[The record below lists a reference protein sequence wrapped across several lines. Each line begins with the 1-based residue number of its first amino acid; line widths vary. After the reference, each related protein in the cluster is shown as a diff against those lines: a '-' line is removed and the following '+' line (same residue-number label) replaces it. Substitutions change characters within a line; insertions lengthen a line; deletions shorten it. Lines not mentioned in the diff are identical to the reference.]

1 MIKKELRQ
9 KYKKLRNDLSFD
21 VIEDLSLQIANQAL
35 KLPIWNFENYHV
47 FLTIHEHKEVQTDY
61 LLHILNGK
69 DKNVIVSKSDFETR
83 TMNHVLLTDNVTIKK
98 NKWNIPEPQNGFSV
112 ADNQIDVVFVPLL
125 AYDVFGNR
133 VGYGKGFYDLF
144 LSKCKPDVVKIGLS
158 FFDAEPIIED
168 AFELDIRLDYC
179 VTPNKIYD
187 FHSLS
192 TK

>member
-1 MIKKELRQ
+1 MNKKELRK
-9 KYKKLRNDLSFD
+9 KYKELRSTLSFD
-21 VIEDLSLQIANQAL
+21 EIEDLSLQIANQAL
-35 KLPIWNFENYHV
+35 KLPVWNYENYHV
-47 FLTIHEHKEVQTDY
+47 FLSIHEHKEVQTDY

-69 DKNVIVSKSDFETR
+69 DKNVIVSRSDFETR

-98 NKWNIPEPQNGFSV
+98 NEWNIPEPQNGFSV

-158 FFDAEPIIED
+158 FFDPEKLIED
-168 AFELDIRLDYC
+168 VFTEDVRLDYC
-179 VTPNKIYD
+179 ITPNTIVK
-187 FHSLS
+187 F
-192 TK
+192 

>member
-1 MIKKELRQ
+1 MTKKELRQ

-98 NKWNIPEPQNGFSV
+98 NEWNIPEPQNGFSV

-158 FFDAEPIIED
+158 FFDPEEIIED
-168 AFELDIRLDYC
+168 VFLEDVRLDYC
-179 VTPNKIYD
+179 ITPETIVK
-187 FHSLS
+187 F
-192 TK
+192 

>member
-1 MIKKELRQ
+1 MTKKELRK
-9 KYKKLRNDLSFD
+9 KYKELRNDLSFD

-98 NKWNIPEPQNGFSV
+98 NEWNIPEPQNGFSV

-158 FFDAEPIIED
+158 FFDPETEISDAEPHD
-168 AFELDIRLDYC
+168 VQLDYC
-179 VTPNKIYD
+179 ITPDKIFD
-187 FHSLS
+187 FVS
-192 TK
+192 

>member
-1 MIKKELRQ
+1 MTKKELRK
-9 KYKKLRNDLSFD
+9 KYKELRNDLSFD
-21 VIEDLSLQIANQAL
+21 AIEDLSLQIANQAL
-35 KLPIWNFENYHV
+35 KLPIWNFENYHI
-47 FLTIHEHKEVQTDY
+47 FLSIHEHKEVQTDY

-69 DKNVIVSKSDFETR
+69 DKNVIVSKADFETR

-98 NKWNIPEPQNGFSV
+98 NEWNIPEPQNGFSV

-158 FFDAEPIIED
+158 FFDPEKLIED
-168 AFELDIRLDYC
+168 VFLEDVRLDYC
-179 VTPNKIYD
+179 ITPDTIVK
-187 FHSLS
+187 F
-192 TK
+192 

>member
-1 MIKKELRQ
+1 MTKKELRK
-9 KYKKLRNDLSFD
+9 KYKELRNNLSFD
-21 VIEDLSLQIANQAL
+21 EIDDLSLQIANQSL
-35 KLPIWNFENYHV
+35 KLPIWNFENYHI

-83 TMNHVLLTDNVTIKK
+83 TMNHVLLTDNVIIKK
-98 NKWNIPEPQNGFSV
+98 NEWNIPEPQNGFSV

-144 LSKCKPDVVKIGLS
+144 LSKCKPDVIKIGLS

-168 AFELDIRLDYC
+168 VFTEDVRLDYC
-179 VTPNKIYD
+179 ITPNTIVK
-187 FHSLS
+187 F
-192 TK
+192 

>member
-1 MIKKELRQ
+1 MTKKELRK
-9 KYKKLRNDLSFD
+9 KYKELRNDLSFD
-21 VIEDLSLQIANQAL
+21 AIEDLSLQIANNAL
-35 KLPIWNFENYHV
+35 KLPIWNFENYHI

-69 DKNVIVSKSDFETR
+69 DKNVIVSKSDFKTR
-83 TMNHVLLTDNVTIKK
+83 TMNHILLTDNVTIKK
-98 NKWNIPEPQNGFSV
+98 NEWNIPEPQNGFSV

-158 FFDAEPIIED
+158 FFDPEELIED
-168 AFELDIRLDYC
+168 VFLEDVRLDYC
-179 VTPNKIYD
+179 ITPDTIVK
-187 FHSLS
+187 F
-192 TK
+192 

>member
-1 MIKKELRQ
+1 MTKKELRS

-21 VIEDLSLQIANQAL
+21 EIEDLSLEIANEAL
-35 KLPIWNFENYHV
+35 KLPIWNLENYHI

-98 NKWNIPEPQNGFSV
+98 NAWNIPEPQNGFSV

-125 AYDVFGNR
+125 TYDVFGNR
-133 VGYGKGFYDLF
+133 VGYGKGFYDKF
-144 LSKCKPDVVKIGLS
+144 LSQCKPNVVKIGLS

-179 VTPNKIYD
+179 ITP
-187 FHSLS
+187 
-192 TK
+192 TKTYQFPHEV

>member
-1 MIKKELRQ
+1 MTKKELRQ

-21 VIEDLSLQIANQAL
+21 AIEDLSLQIANQAL

-98 NKWNIPEPQNGFSV
+98 NEWNIPEPQNGFSV
-112 ADNQIDVVFVPLL
+112 TDEQIDVVFVPLL

-158 FFDAEPIIED
+158 FFDAEPIISD
-168 AFELDIRLDYC
+168 SYELDIRLDYC

>member
-1 MIKKELRQ
+1 MTKKELRS

-21 VIEDLSLQIANQAL
+21 EIEDLSLEIANEAL
-35 KLPIWNFENYHV
+35 KLPIWNLENYHV

-83 TMNHVLLTDNVTIKK
+83 TMTHVLLTDNVIIKK
-98 NKWNIPEPQNGFSV
+98 NEWNIPEPQNGFSV

-133 VGYGKGFYDLF
+133 VGYGKGFYDKF
-144 LSKCKPDVVKIGLS
+144 LSQCKPNVVKIGLS

-179 VTPNKIYD
+179 ITP
-187 FHSLS
+187 
-192 TK
+192 TKTYQFPHEV

>member
-1 MIKKELRQ
+1 MTKKELRK
-9 KYKKLRNDLSFD
+9 KYKELRNDLSFD

-98 NKWNIPEPQNGFSV
+98 NEWNIPEPQNGFKV
-112 ADNQIDVVFVPLL
+112 ADDNIDVVFVPLL

-144 LSKCKPDVVKIGLS
+144 LSKCKPNVVKIGFS
-158 FFDAEPIIED
+158 FFNPEPVISNVFSE
-168 AFELDIRLDYC
+168 DIRLDYC
-179 VTPNKIYD
+179 ITPTNTIK
-187 FHSLS
+187 F
-192 TK
+192 

>member
-1 MIKKELRQ
+1 MTKKELRK
-9 KYKKLRNDLSFD
+9 KYKELRNDLSFD
-21 VIEDLSLQIANQAL
+21 AIEDLSLEIANNAL
-35 KLPIWNFENYHV
+35 KLPIWNFENYHI

-69 DKNVIVSKSDFETR
+69 DKNIIVSKSDFETR

-98 NKWNIPEPQNGFSV
+98 NDWNIPEPQNGFSV

-158 FFDAEPIIED
+158 FFDPEKLIED
-168 AFELDIRLDYC
+168 VFTEDVRLDYC
-179 VTPNKIYD
+179 ITPNTIVK
-187 FHSLS
+187 F
-192 TK
+192 

>member
-1 MIKKELRQ
+1 MTKKELRK
-9 KYKKLRNDLSFD
+9 KYKELRNDLSFD
-21 VIEDLSLQIANQAL
+21 VIEDLSLQIANNAL
-35 KLPIWNFENYHV
+35 KLPIWNFENYHI
-47 FLTIHEHKEVQTDY
+47 FLSIHEHKEVQTDY

-83 TMNHVLLTDNVTIKK
+83 TMNHVLLTDNVIIKK
-98 NKWNIPEPQNGFSV
+98 NEWNIPEPQNGFSV

-158 FFDAEPIIED
+158 FFDAEELIED
-168 AFELDIRLDYC
+168 VFLEDVRLDYC
-179 VTPNKIYD
+179 ITPDTIVK
-187 FHSLS
+187 F
-192 TK
+192 

>member
-1 MIKKELRQ
+1 MTKKELRK
-9 KYKKLRNDLSFD
+9 KYKELRNNLSFD
-21 VIEDLSLQIANQAL
+21 EIEDLSLEIANQAL
-35 KLPIWNFENYHV
+35 KLPIWNLENYHI

-98 NKWNIPEPQNGFSV
+98 NEWNIPEPQNGFSV

-144 LSKCKPDVVKIGLS
+144 LSKCKPNVVKIGLS
-158 FFDAEPIIED
+158 FFDAEDLIED
-168 AFELDIRLDYC
+168 VFTEDVRLDYC
-179 VTPNKIYD
+179 ITPNTIVK
-187 FHSLS
+187 F
-192 TK
+192 

>member
-1 MIKKELRQ
+1 MTKKELRS

-21 VIEDLSLQIANQAL
+21 EIEDLSLEIANEAL
-35 KLPIWNFENYHV
+35 KLPIWNLENYHV

-83 TMNHVLLTDNVTIKK
+83 IMNHVLLTDNVTIKK
-98 NKWNIPEPQNGFSV
+98 NEWNIPEPQNGFSV
-112 ADNQIDVVFVPLL
+112 AAEQIDVVFVPLL

-133 VGYGKGFYDLF
+133 VGYGKGFYDKF
-144 LSKCKPDVVKIGLS
+144 LSQCKPNVVKIGLS

-179 VTPNKIYD
+179 ITP
-187 FHSLS
+187 
-192 TK
+192 TKTYQFPQEV

>member
-1 MIKKELRQ
+1 MTKKELRK
-9 KYKKLRNDLSFD
+9 KYKELRNDLSFD
-21 VIEDLSLQIANQAL
+21 AIEDLSLQIANQAL
-35 KLPIWNFENYHV
+35 KLPIWNFENYHI
-47 FLTIHEHKEVQTDY
+47 FLSIHEHKEVQTDY

-83 TMNHVLLTDNVTIKK
+83 TMNHVLLTDNVAIKK
-98 NKWNIPEPQNGFSV
+98 NEWNIPEPQNGFSV

-158 FFDAEPIIED
+158 FFDPEEIIED
-168 AFELDIRLDYC
+168 VFLEDVRLDYC
-179 VTPNKIYD
+179 ITPDTIVK
-187 FHSLS
+187 F
-192 TK
+192 

>member
-1 MIKKELRQ
+1 MTKKELRK
-9 KYKKLRNDLSFD
+9 KYKELRNDLSFD

-98 NKWNIPEPQNGFSV
+98 NEWNIPEPQNGFSV

-144 LSKCKPDVVKIGLS
+144 LSKCKPNVVKIGFS
-158 FFDAEPIIED
+158 FFNPEPVISNVFSE
-168 AFELDIRLDYC
+168 DIRLDYC
-179 VTPNKIYD
+179 ITPTNTIK
-187 FHSLS
+187 F
-192 TK
+192 

>member
-1 MIKKELRQ
+1 MTKKELRQ

-21 VIEDLSLQIANQAL
+21 AIEDLCLQIANQTL

-69 DKNVIVSKSDFETR
+69 DKNVIVSRSDFETR
-83 TMNHVLLTDNVTIKK
+83 TMNHILLTDNVIIKK
-98 NKWNIPEPQNGFSV
+98 NEWNIPEPQNGFSV

-133 VGYGKGFYDLF
+133 VGYGKGFYDKF
-144 LSKCKPDVVKIGLS
+144 LAKCKPNVVKIGLS
-158 FFDAEPIIED
+158 FFDAEPIISD
-168 AFELDIRLDYC
+168 SYELDIRLDYC

-187 FHSLS
+187 FGSLS

>member
-1 MIKKELRQ
+1 M
-9 KYKKLRNDLSFD
+9 F
-21 VIEDLSLQIANQAL
+21 
-35 KLPIWNFENYHV
+35 

-98 NKWNIPEPQNGFSV
+98 NEWNIPEPQNGFSV

-144 LSKCKPDVVKIGLS
+144 LSKCKPNVVKIGFS
-158 FFDAEPIIED
+158 FFNPEPVISNVFSE
-168 AFELDIRLDYC
+168 DIRLDYC
-179 VTPNKIYD
+179 ITPTNTIK
-187 FHSLS
+187 F
-192 TK
+192 